1 MNSKKKYSLIQLDS
15 EVSYDHSIREA
26 RPIGEILA
34 MMEPSE
40 NISAILTGAGVND
53 EDDNVETMKS
63 IKAAE
68 KANGA
73 SMTAPSV
80 DNALYQKTVTKF
92 QNLIEDNDRIS
103 SNVLNMALVDGKAE
117 DTLAQ
122 EKEMA
127 EKKAIQAAKN

>member
-53 EDDNVETMKS
+53 EDDNVETMNS
-63 IKAAE
+63 IRAAE
-68 KANGA
+68 KAVGG
-73 SMTAPSV
+73 SMKAPSV
-80 DNALYQKTVTKF
+80 DTSLYQKTGTKF
-92 QNLIEDNDRIS
+92 
-103 SNVLNMALVDGKAE
+103 
-117 DTLAQ
+117 
-122 EKEMA
+122 
-127 EKKAIQAAKN
+127 

>member
-1 MNSKKKYSLIQLDS
+1 
-15 EVSYDHSIREA
+15 
-26 RPIGEILA
+26 

-73 SMTAPSV
+73 SMTDPSV
-80 DNALYQKTVTKF
+80 DNAIYQKTVTKF

-103 SNVLNMALVDGKAE
+103 SNVLNMALIDGKAE
-117 DTLAQ
+117 DTVAQ